1 MAMRLL
7 TSSPNISN
15 GSFQRTLLLALG
27 TSTASFSTSAFQ
39 YPRPVY
45 IRSMGAFLPNDPVS
59 NKDMEKHIGT
69 MHEESPAIGLVR
81 DKILSLNGITNRHYA
96 TKNEEPTHLNLDVA
110 SHSVHDALK
119 NSGGVSLADIDMLAT
134 GTTMPDIPIPGF
146 ANLLHGKLGATHS
159 VDCLS
164 SAGICTSST
173 NALKAAVN
181 AVAVGQHDNALVVG
195 SETASHG
202 LHAKYLKRFLAQR
215 DNPMSGLFLRY
226 MLSDGAGCALLDT
239 SPHPTN
245 LSYRV
250 DQFYHHSFAHR
261 FPPCMVSG
269 TTTGAGKPISL
280 DTIYKFNEDN
290 MDVTLRVQQDIEMLK
305 ENVIPLGKEALQ
317 YAIEEKGF
325 PAEGVDWVV
334 PHLSSFMF
342 FPEFAKQIHA
352 VLGIAEDKIWT
363 NLKSVGNV
371 GAASM
376 PLLLWGMLG
385 QNPNVKKGDRV
396 LVIVPESGN
405 FSFHYILLTVV

>member
-1 MAMRLL
+1 M
-7 TSSPNISN
+7 
-15 GSFQRTLLLALG
+15 LALS
-27 TSTASFSTSAFQ
+27 TSTASFSTRASAFE

-59 NKDMEKHIGT
+59 NKDLEKHIGT
-69 MHEESPAIGLVR
+69 FNEASPAIGLVR
-81 DKILSLNGITNRHYA
+81 DKILALNGIKSRHYA
-96 TKNEEPTHLNLDVA
+96 MINEEPTHLNLDVA
-110 SHSVHDALK
+110 ANAVHDALK
-119 NSGGVSLADIDMLAT
+119 ESGGVSLDDIDMLAA

-146 ANLLHGKLGATHS
+146 ANLLHGKLGASHS
-159 VDCLS
+159 VDCLT

-173 NALKAAVN
+173 NALKAAAN

-202 LHAKYLKRFLAQR
+202 LHAEYLQRFLKSRQ

-239 SPHPTN
+239 SPHPTK

-250 DQFYHHSFAHR
+250 DAFYHHSFAHR
-261 FPPCMVSG
+261 LPPCMVAG
-269 TTTGAGKPISL
+269 TTGGPGKPISL
-280 DTIYKFNEDN
+280 EDIYKFNEDN
-290 MDVTLRVQQDIEMLK
+290 MDVTLRVQQDIDMLK
-305 ENVIPLGKEALQ
+305 ENIIPLGKEALQ
-317 YAIEEKGF
+317 YAIQEKGF
-325 PAEGVDWVV
+325 PAQGVDWVV

-342 FPEFAKQIHA
+342 FPEFATQIND
-352 VLGIAEDKIWT
+352 VLGIKKDKIWT
-363 NLKSVGNV
+363 NLASVGNA
-371 GAASM
+371 GSASM

-385 QNPNVKKGDRV
+385 HNPRVRKGDRL